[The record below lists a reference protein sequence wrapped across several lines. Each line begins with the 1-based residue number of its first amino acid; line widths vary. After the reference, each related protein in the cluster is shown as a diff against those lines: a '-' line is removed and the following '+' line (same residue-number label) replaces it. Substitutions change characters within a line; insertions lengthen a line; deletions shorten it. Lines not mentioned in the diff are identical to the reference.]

1 MEEIIEFY
9 NCNGHPVFLVALGAF
24 REFDRVEYCKLFQ
37 LLIVRNTC
45 PMFLRLLLYMYT
57 HQKLRVK
64 WNGICSE
71 LFDVTN
77 GIKQGGVFSPLLFCI
92 YIDVLD
98 WLM

>member
-1 MEEIIEFY
+1 M
-9 NCNGHPVFLVALGAF
+9 
-24 REFDRVEYCKLFQ
+24 
-37 LLIVRNTC
+37 C

-77 GIKQGGVFSPLLFCI
+77 VVKQAGILSPLLFCI

-98 WLM
+98 WLMWAALSEMYMWVVLVMMTIGVSWRHLVMQFVKCCPSV

>member
-1 MEEIIEFY
+1 VEEIIEFY
-9 NCNGHPVFLVALGAF
+9 NSSGCPAFLGELDAPRAF
-24 REFDRVEYCKLFQ
+24 DKVEYCKLFH
-37 LLIVRNTC
+37 LLIDRNIC

>member
-1 MEEIIEFY
+1 MSIKSTTILVVEEITEIY
-9 NCNGHPVFLVALGAF
+9 NSM
-24 REFDRVEYCKLFQ
+24 Y
-37 LLIVRNTC
+37 IY

-77 GIKQGGVFSPLLFCI
+77 GGILSLIIL
-92 YIDVLD
+92 
-98 WLM
+98 